1 MDKKHPAYTFY
12 KKWDVFHTYNMTIE
26 EWLEMKGD
34 LDELYELS
42 KNLAPND
49 IARKLTYDIPE
60 PFTPRDSYFGMKNAN
75 Y

>member
-1 MDKKHPAYTFY
+1 
-12 KKWDVFHTYNMTIE
+12 MTVE

-49 IARKLTYDIPE
+49 IARKFTYDIPE
-60 PFTPRDSYFGMKNAN
+60 PFTPRDSYFRMKNAN